1 MKIRNDHYECA
12 GKKFNMIGT
21 NSPLTVNTTAITG
34 LLAVNPA
41 AAAVAM
47 NGNLTVF
54 STYVD

>member
-1 MKIRNDHYECA
+1 
-12 GKKFNMIGT
+12 MIGT

-47 NGNLTVF
+47 NGTLTVF